1 MVPDVTV
8 VGSPLDTGG
17 AQYQARREAML
28 ARLSELDAEHA
39 KALAGG
45 GPKYVQRHRDR
56 GKLTVRERIELLI
69 DPDSPLLELSAL
81 AGYGTG
87 FPVGGS
93 TVTAIGVISGT
104 ECLISASDPTV
115 RGGSSNPWTLR
126 KSLRAMQIAIEN
138 RLPLVNL
145 VESGGADLPTQ
156 KEIFIPGG
164 QIFRD
169 LTRMSAA
176 GIPTIALVF
185 GNSTAGG
192 AYVPGMSDY
201 VVMID
206 GRSKVFLAGPP
217 LVKMATGEESDDE
230 SLGGASMHSRQ
241 SGLADFLAVDEH
253 DALRIGRSIVARL
266 NWRNPAG
273 QPPLRPAPPAHDPD
287 ELLGIVPEDL

>member
-1 MVPDVTV
+1 MVRLVTFLASTLDA
-8 VGSPLDTGG
+8 GS
-17 AQYQARREAML
+17 AEYAARREVML
-28 ARLSELDAEHA
+28 AKLAELDAEHA

-45 GPKYVQRHRDR
+45 GPKYVKRHRDR
-56 GKLTVRERIELLI
+56 GKLTVGERVDLLVA
-69 DPDSPLLELSAL
+69 PDSPLLELSPL

-93 TVTAIGVISGT
+93 GVNAIGVIEGT
-104 ECLISASDPTV
+104 LCMISASDPTV
-115 RGGSSNPWTLR
+115 RGGSTNPWSLR
-126 KSLRAMQIAIEN
+126 KSLRGMQIAIEN

-185 GNSTAGG
+185 GHSTAGG

-201 VVMID
+201 VVMIE
-206 GRSKVFLAGPP
+206 GRSQVFLARPP
-217 LVKMATGEESDDE
+217 LVQMAARHESSDE
-230 SLGGASMHSRQ
+230 ALCRPGMHSPR
-241 SGLADFLAVDEH
+241 
-253 DALRIGRSIVARL
+253 
-266 NWRNPAG
+266 
-273 QPPLRPAPPAHDPD
+273 
-287 ELLGIVPEDL
+287 

>member
-1 MVPDVTV
+1 VPDVTV
-8 VGSPLDTGG
+8 LGSALDAGD
-17 AQYQARREAML
+17 AQYLARREAML
-28 ARLSELDAEHA
+28 GKLGELAAEHA

-56 GKLTVRERIELLI
+56 GQLTVRERGELWVG
-69 DPDSPLLELSAL
+69 PDSPLLGLSPL

-87 FPVGGS
+87 FPVGGRG
-93 TVTAIGVISGT
+93 VNAIGIVEDT
-104 ECLISASDPTV
+104 PCLISANDPTV
-115 RGGSSNPWTLR
+115 RGGSSNPWSLR
-126 KSLRAMQIAIEN
+126 KSLRGMQIAIEN

-176 GIPTIALVF
+176 GIPNIALVF

-201 VVMID
+201 VVMI
-206 GRSKVFLAGPP
+206 
-217 LVKMATGEESDDE
+217 
-230 SLGGASMHSRQ
+230 
-241 SGLADFLAVDEH
+241 
-253 DALRIGRSIVARL
+253 
-266 NWRNPAG
+266 
-273 QPPLRPAPPAHDPD
+273 
-287 ELLGIVPEDL
+287 

>member
-1 MVPDVTV
+1 MVPVVTILA
-8 VGSPLDTGG
+8 SSLNTSG
-17 AQYQARREAML
+17 ADYQARRAAML
-28 ARLSELDAEHA
+28 GKLDELDGEHA
-39 KALAGG
+39 KAIAGG
-45 GPKYVQRHRDR
+45 GPKYVKRHRDR

-69 DPDSPLLELSAL
+69 DPDSPFLELSAL

-93 TVTAIGVISGT
+93 GVNGIGVICGT

-115 RGGSSNPWTLR
+115 RGGSTNPWSLR
-126 KSLRAMQIAIEN
+126 KSMRAMRIAIEN
-138 RLPLVNL
+138 RLPFVNL

-164 QIFRD
+164 QVFRD
-169 LTRMSAA
+169 LTQMSAA

-201 VVMID
+201 VVMIE

-241 SGLADFLAVDEH
+241 SGLADFLAETEH

-266 NWRNPAG
+266 NWRKPGGGPVPGPAE
-273 QPPLRPAPPAHDPD
+273 PAHDAD
-287 ELLGIVPEDL
+287 ELLGIM